1 MSSDELDEVY
11 TQLCTTLGAH
21 GQNQAPLILAR
32 LSLLLITRLD
42 DAAAARQCIE
52 AAVQGLAGPA
62 AAAARSGEEEA

>member
-1 MSSDELDEVY
+1 MTNDELDAVY

-21 GQNQAPLILAR
+21 GQVKAPLLLAR

-52 AAVQGLAGPA
+52 EAADGLAGPSDA
-62 AAAARSGEEEA
+62 PARSGEQEA